1 MVEYGLIVGVVSLMS
16 LSAVTLLGDNTSES
30 FDKVTTAL
38 DQGSVGTVVQSG
50 GSIDSG
56 GSGGG
61 GSGATTTTTLPP
73 ATTTTTAPT
82 TTTTTVP
89 NTTTTTAPTTTSTTT
104 PATTTTPA
112 PTASPEG
119 SVTTG
124 DVSST
129 LTSWKGNH
137 GEWTASVD
145 YSNEWGQDQYLT
157 LEITQI
163 DDEGNITTH
172 TVDGFPV
179 PAGSNARFDYEGN
192 AIRQRRGGIKGVV
205 SVTVEVTSVTTTDE
219 SSQPV
224 TYPVS
229 GQVAT
234 IGAPTP

>member
-16 LSAVTLLGDNTSES
+16 LSAVTLLGDSTSES
-30 FDKVTTAL
+30 FDKVTTGL
-38 DQGSVGTVVQSG
+38 DQGSAGTVVQSG
-50 GSIDSG
+50 GSVDQGGSG
-56 GSGGG
+56 GSG
-61 GSGATTTTTLPP
+61 SGATTTTLPP

-82 TTTTTVP
+82 TTTTTAP
-89 NTTTTTAPTTTSTTT
+89 TTTTTAPTTTTTT
-104 PATTTTPA
+104 A

-119 SVTTG
+119 SVATG
-124 DVSST
+124 DTSAT

-145 YSNEWGQDQYLT
+145 YTNEWAQDQYLT
-157 LEITQI
+157 LKITQI
-163 DDEGNITTH
+163 DDDGNTTTK
-172 TVDGFPV
+172 TVEGFPV
-179 PAGSNARFDYEGN
+179 PAASNARFDYEGN
-192 AIRQRRGGIKGVV
+192 SIKQKRSGITGVI
-205 SVTVEVTSVTTTDE
+205 SVTVEVTSITTTDE

>member
-16 LSAVTLLGDNTSES
+16 LSAVTLLGDSTSES

-38 DQGSVGTVVQSG
+38 DQGSAGTVVQSG
-50 GSIDSG
+50 GSIDQG
-56 GSGGG
+56 GSGGS

-82 TTTTTVP
+82 TTTTTAP
-89 NTTTTTAPTTTSTTT
+89 TTTTTIAPTTTTTT
-104 PATTTTPA
+104 PTSNPDGT
-112 PTASPEG
+112 
-119 SVTTG
+119 VTTG
-124 DVSST
+124 DTSAEI
-129 LTSWKGNH
+129 TSWKGNH

-145 YSNEWGQDQYLT
+145 YANEWDQAQYLT
-157 LEITQI
+157 LKITQV
-163 DDEGNITTH
+163 DDEGNTTVH
-172 TVDGFPV
+172 TVEGFPV
-179 PAGSNARFDYEGN
+179 PAASNARFDYEGN
-192 AIRQRRGGIKGVV
+192 SIRQKKGEVTGV
-205 SVTVEVTSVTTTDE
+205 ITVTVEVTSITTTDQ

>member
-38 DQGSVGTVVQSG
+38 DQGSAGTVVQSG
-50 GSIDSG
+50 GSIDQG

-73 ATTTTTAPT
+73 ATTTTTEPT
-82 TTTTTVP
+82 
-89 NTTTTTAPTTTSTTT
+89 TTTTTAPTTTSTTT
-104 PATTTTPA
+104 PATTTTTA
-112 PTASPEG
+112 PTAGPEG
-119 SVTTG
+119 SVATG

-157 LEITQI
+157 LKITQV
-163 DDEGNITTH
+163 DDEGNTTTH

-192 AIRQRRGGIKGVV
+192 SIKQRRGGITGVV

-219 SSQPV
+219 GSQPV

>member
-38 DQGSVGTVVQSG
+38 DQGSAGTVVQSG
-50 GSIDSG
+50 GSIDQG

-82 TTTTTVP
+82 TTTTT
-89 NTTTTTAPTTTSTTT
+89 APTTTSTTT
-104 PATTTTPA
+104 PATTTTTA
-112 PTASPEG
+112 PTAGPDG
-119 SVTTG
+119 SVATG
-124 DVSST
+124 DVSSK

-137 GEWTASVD
+137 GEWTASVN

-157 LEITQI
+157 LKITQI
-163 DDEGNITTH
+163 DDEGNTTTH

-192 AIRQRRGGIKGVV
+192 SIKQKRGGITGVV

-219 SSQPV
+219 SLQPV